1 MAERHIPAIGNQVLV
16 SGKKKVGMVSALL
29 TDGQVQEPTA
39 FVVKYGLLHKKTKR
53 IPLAQIKWI
62 NAENVVLEL
71 TDRQF
76 AALPEWQEG
85 EAAAAV
91 EPGSAS
97 GPTPA

>member
-29 TDGQVQEPTA
+29 TDVQVQEPTA

-53 IPLAQIKWI
+53 VTLTQIKWI

-76 AALPEWQEG
+76 AALPEWQG
-85 EAAAAV
+85 ADVAA
-91 EPGSAS
+91 EPDAS
-97 GPTPA
+97 PGPTPA